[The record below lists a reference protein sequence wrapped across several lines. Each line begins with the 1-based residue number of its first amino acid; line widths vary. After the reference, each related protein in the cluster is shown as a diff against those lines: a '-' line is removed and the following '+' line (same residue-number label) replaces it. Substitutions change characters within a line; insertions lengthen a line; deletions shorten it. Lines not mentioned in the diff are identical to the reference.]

1 MRRRSRRLFPRPSDG
16 RGIKGE
22 GTGNSPDSITG
33 QTAAEIVHD
42 RVDSARRNHGLTNWR
57 GAVICTPDVVIA
69 KNYLN
74 EPELAALN
82 NLVEQYLI
90 FAEGQAM
97 RRVAMHMADW
107 IKKLDAFLTLNER
120 DILAHAG
127 KISHA
132 QAARKA
138 ELEFEKFHRA
148 QLAEPSQVEKDFDE
162 AIKKLPASKPVTP
175 ARKKK

>member
-1 MRRRSRRLFPRPSDG
+1 
-16 RGIKGE
+16 
-22 GTGNSPDSITG
+22 
-33 QTAAEIVHD
+33 
-42 RVDSARRNHGLTNWR
+42 
-57 GAVICTPDVVIA
+57 
-69 KNYLN
+69 
-74 EPELAALN
+74 
-82 NLVEQYLI
+82 
-90 FAEGQAM
+90 M

-127 KISHA
+127 KISHE

-162 AIKKLPASKPVTP
+162 AIKKLPPSKPVKP
-175 ARKKK
+175 ASKKK